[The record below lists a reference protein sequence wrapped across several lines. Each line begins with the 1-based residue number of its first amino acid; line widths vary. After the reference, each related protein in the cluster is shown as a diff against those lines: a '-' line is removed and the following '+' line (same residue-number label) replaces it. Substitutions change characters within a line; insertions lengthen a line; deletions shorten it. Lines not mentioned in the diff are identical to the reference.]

1 MTSLFLHFL
10 SAIIVLSLITSL
22 YNLEIPLIDRILLA
36 CCTMLPDAIDK
47 TLTGTRYPFHSL
59 LLSSVF
65 LLLLNSLMLY
75 LIRSNPKLSIDVKER
90 ITCYMLMGSIAFL
103 IHPIMDLESGV
114 PLLYPLDLRGFEV
127 AFNMEIIQRFP
138 PQLSHFQL
146 ELITSPFNFAQT
158 YDRQASALST
168 LDALFIFLILIV
180 LLSRGFVGLYEK
192 LRPIFKETV

>member
-10 SAIIVLSLITSL
+10 SAIIVLSLISAL
-22 YNLEIPLIDRILLA
+22 YSLEIPLSDRTLLA
-36 CCTMLPDAIDK
+36 SCTILPDAIDK

-59 LLSSVF
+59 LISSVV
-65 LLLLNSLMLY
+65 LILLNSVVLY
-75 LIRSNPKLSIDVKER
+75 LIRSNPKLPVEMKAK
-90 ITCYMLMGSIAFL
+90 ITLYMLMGSIAFL

-114 PLLYPLDLRGFEV
+114 PLLYPLDLRGFAL

-138 PQLSHFQL
+138 PQLSKFQL
-146 ELITSPFNFAQT
+146 EFITSPFNFSQT

-168 LDALFIFLILIV
+168 LDALFIFLILTVI
-180 LLSRGFVGLYEK
+180 LSKVFVGLFEK